1 MEWTPIQSAQFEAA
15 QEAISA
21 LMAIHSAI
29 LADERAKPV
38 ANEARMLQ
46 IMESRANL
54 HRMRDTL
61 TVADSEAVA
70 RTRREC
76 SELARAWYQSR
87 LPPF

>member
-21 LMAIHSAI
+21 LMAIHSAM
-29 LADERAKPV
+29 LAEERAKPI
-38 ANEARMLQ
+38 ANEAKVLQ
-46 IMESRANL
+46 IMESRGNL

-61 TVADSEAVA
+61 TVADSEAIE

-76 SELARAWYQSR
+76 SERVRAWYQSR